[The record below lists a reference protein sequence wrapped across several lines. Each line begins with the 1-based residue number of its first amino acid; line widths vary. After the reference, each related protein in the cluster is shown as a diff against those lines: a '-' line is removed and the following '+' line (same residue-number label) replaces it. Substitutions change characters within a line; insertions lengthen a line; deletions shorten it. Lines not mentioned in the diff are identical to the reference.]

1 MPTDSLRRLIDT
13 LISRTQKGDIKWNI
27 TDNEYAFILVT
38 ENGGVSVDSV
48 DRDGRRPFRLRL
60 YNDDA
65 AIIDTMQDDEYP
77 HLAELY
83 EAARASARD
92 IDTFVDRFLSGL

>member
-1 MPTDSLRRLIDT
+1 
-13 LISRTQKGDIKWNI
+13 
-27 TDNEYAFILVT
+27 
-38 ENGGVSVDSV
+38 
-48 DRDGRRPFRLRL
+48 
-60 YNDDA
+60 
-65 AIIDTMQDDEYP
+65 MQDDEYP